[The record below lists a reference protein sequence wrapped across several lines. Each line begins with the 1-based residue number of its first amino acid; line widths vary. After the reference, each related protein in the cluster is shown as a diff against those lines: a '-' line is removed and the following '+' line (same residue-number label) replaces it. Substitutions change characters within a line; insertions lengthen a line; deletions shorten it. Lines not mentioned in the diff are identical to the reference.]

1 MQFRV
6 GTNRKLISLLC
17 ATIIFA
23 AGLVVPTY
31 AADAP
36 TGNPPKVVEAIV
48 IPPVTPFK
56 DVPNDAPYVYAV
68 QYLYEAGISCGTSA
82 ETFLPG
88 RAISLAEMATMLCR
102 AYYPAVPMTMAQAA
116 AFLAPGVPQDSQ
128 VTWESAISM
137 LSICCD
143 EQIDVAA
150 LSHAADALALPG
162 FPSDLAA
169 AMTRSDTAILLH
181 LVNSAELQDRLNIS
195 VEADYLETVPHYMS
209 LADQLPMQIQE
220 RFQNEGW
227 STTIG
232 NDRTTAWGLEH
243 GSTIGGLTVYTDKSL
258 FISHRTCFFH
268 EYGHFL
274 FFELGRPED
283 SFKQLFLEESNN
295 LKEILGDHAMTSC
308 RECFAEFFEHYLDGK
323 KSPEDMAKLKAAA
336 PKTWSYFAGLEAN
349 NWGLVETAPETK

>member
-1 MQFRV
+1 MQSIV
-6 GTNRKLISLLC
+6 CTNKKLILLLC
-17 ATIIFA
+17 TTIILA
-23 AGLVVPTY
+23 IGLI
-31 AADAP
+31 AP
-36 TGNPPKVVEAIV
+36 VHAGNPPKVVEAIV

-56 DVPNDAPYVYAV
+56 DVPNDAPYVHAV
-68 QYLYEAGISCGTSA
+68 QYLYEAGISCGTST
-82 ETFLPG
+82 ETFSPG
-88 RAISLAEMATMLCR
+88 QAVSLAEMATMLCR
-102 AYYPAVPMTMAQAA
+102 AYYPAMQMTMDQAA
-116 AFLAPGVPQDSQ
+116 ALLAPGTPRDSQ
-128 VTWESAISM
+128 VSWESAISM

-274 FFELGRPED
+274 FFDLGRPED

-336 PKTWSYFAGLEAN
+336 PKTWSYFADLEAN
-349 NWGLVETAPETK
+349 NWWLEETAPESK